1 MGDHAEGGSEGCCV
15 SPRGGVIKELR
26 FPGGRLLTTEDLT
39 LFSPDGT
46 KTTIVALKIEKRENG
61 VEVGFVEKTFHDGH
75 LPFRDDPVLD
85 EHGTIEAAMRVL
97 SRHFRWEK
105 MPEIE
110 GGIDVW
116 RRRAKRLEYL
126 NLWIIVQWE
135 GWNVA
140 GIRWDERNYLAQTES
155 GEMSLG
161 TMALGAFKRRCERMR
176 LKYHVCKKSNAKGEQ
191 IAP

>member
-1 MGDHAEGGSEGCCV
+1 V
-15 SPRGGVIKELR
+15 TKELR
-26 FPGGRLLTTEDLT
+26 FPGGRLLTTEGLT
-39 LFSPDGT
+39 LFSPDGR
-46 KTTIVALKIEKRENG
+46 KTTIVALKIEKKENG
-61 VEVGFVEKTFHDGH
+61 VEVGFVEETFHDGH

-85 EHGTIEAAMRVL
+85 EHGTVEAAMHVL
-97 SRHFRWEK
+97 SRHFWLEK
-105 MPEIE
+105 MTEIE

-126 NLWIIVQWE
+126 DLWIIVQWE

-161 TMALGAFKRRCERMR
+161 KMELKTFVRRCTRLG
-176 LKYHVCKKSNAKGEQ
+176 LKYPRYEKVKCKRGTNCGLNLFH
-191 IAP
+191 